1 MRAFYCDHF
10 VLPLPDGHRFPME
23 KYALLRERVMK
34 IPEVTLGVP
43 EPAADSALLHV
54 HTADY
59 LTRVRNGTLSRD
71 QVRRIGFPWSPQL
84 VERSRRSVGGTIEA
98 ARVARVEGAAVNLA
112 GGTHHAY
119 ADRGEGF
126 CVFNDVAVSIGD
138 LHEREPALRI
148 AVVDLDVHQGNGTA
162 KIFEDDPRVRTVS
175 VHGEKNYPFRKE
187 RSDLDL
193 GLPDGTTDHDF
204 LTAVREGVDAALA
217 DEAEV
222 LYYVAGADAFEGDRL
237 GRLSVTKEGLA
248 RRDDIV
254 FDEAERRGVSVVV
267 VMAGGYA
274 TPIED
279 TVDIHSTTVARA
291 AASRRAR
298 LLGT

>member
-1 MRAFYCDHF
+1 
-10 VLPLPDGHRFPME
+10 ME

-34 IPEVTLGVP
+34 IPEVTLRVP
-43 EPAADSALLHV
+43 EPAPDPALLHV

-59 LTRVRNGTLSRD
+59 LTRVREGTLSRD
-71 QVRRIGFPWSPQL
+71 QARRIGFPWSPQL

-98 ARVARVEGAAVNLA
+98 ARVARIEGTAANLA

-138 LHEREPALRI
+138 VHDREPSLDV
-148 AVVDLDVHQGNGTA
+148 AVLDLDVHQGNGTA

-175 VHGEKNYPFRKE
+175 VHGEKNYPFHKE
-187 RSDLDL
+187 RSDVDI
-193 GLPDGTTDHDF
+193 GLEDGTTDADF
-204 LTAVREGVDAALA
+204 LSAVREGVDAALA
-217 DEAEV
+217 GGAEL

-237 GRLSVTKEGLA
+237 GRLSVTKDGLA
-248 RRDDIV
+248 ERDDLV
-254 FDEAERRGVSVVV
+254 FDAAERAGASIVV

-274 TPIED
+274 TPIEH
-279 TVDIHSTTVARA
+279 TVDIHAATVARA
-291 AASRRAR
+291 AASRPTQ
-298 LLGT
+298 LLRT